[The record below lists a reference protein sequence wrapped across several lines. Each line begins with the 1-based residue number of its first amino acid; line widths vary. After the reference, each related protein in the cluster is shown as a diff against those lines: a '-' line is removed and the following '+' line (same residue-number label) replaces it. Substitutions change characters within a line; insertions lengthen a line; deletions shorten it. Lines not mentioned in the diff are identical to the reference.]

1 MNDELLHIFRVPP
14 PVVNHFK
21 LGLNEGADRRSQHMP
36 EPAPDCKAWFK
47 VNWNLSKQASHVGC
61 SLFEWSESLN
71 IVFVFK
77 FCNKRFRLHESFL
90 CAGGLVGQDAC
101 TVSSLIF
108 FSWTYSLIFYSL
120 VHSLIFCRG

>member
-61 SLFEWSESLN
+61 SLFEWSEFLN
-71 IVFVFK
+71 IVIFK

-108 FSWTYSLIFYSL
+108 FSLI
-120 VHSLIFCRG
+120 HSLISCRRLRTKSY